1 MRVPSLYPIWLFC
14 SSVSVAGEHHYEFQV
29 ETRHYCIDDLLD
41 HNGEPVAPALPSV
54 SDLEE
59 DGWTF
64 LQMNCEGYICE
75 DVWIKKSM
83 VEPSVATGVHL
94 TGIYASNIMPDMW
107 TIYLRHDDGTP
118 LRIVATN
125 ERHGGT
131 VHQEILFTKFKKRA
145 GTLSMMEVRERM
157 FGVYLINDDVNSF
170 AHAEVEKL
178 SGHTHHFKEQLFAG
192 MVPVASRIPPVV
204 SDWIPQAHF
213 DTMGAIPYDVVEPG
227 SAAASYFFAT
237 STRRSLV
244 EMFDFEYPKSC
255 LKRGQ
260 SDKYCLSVVANKSVS
275 NEQFELDTEIRMA
288 DVHDRSRS
296 AEFSL
301 VAVLGSKPH
310 SELALDFSLKAR
322 GCAVV
327 WQAGIKSQSNC
338 NSLPCS

>member
-1 MRVPSLYPIWLFC
+1 MNIRTPDTYRVEHLIDGRSVLVGEVPSHPQVAPSLH
-14 SSVSVAGEHHYEFQV
+14 SVA
-29 ETRHYCIDDLLD
+29 
-41 HNGEPVAPALPSV
+41 
-54 SDLEE
+54 DLEE

-145 GTLSMMEVRERM
+145 GTPSMMEARERM
-157 FGVYLINDDVNSF
+157 FGVYLINDDVNSL

-213 DTMGAIPYDVVEPG
+213 DTMEAIPYDVVEPG

-237 STRRSLV
+237 STRRSMV

-322 GCAVV
+322 G
-327 WQAGIKSQSNC
+327 G
-338 NSLPCS
+338 